1 MAIETP
7 TLKEFVWEYAKSHNY
22 MSRVIISGKY
32 IDTFGIKR
40 KRDEDRKAH
49 QRAIGRKIGSIFTI
63 MKNLGIVN
71 KHSQRTVHV
80 NREVF
85 NTFTLQDILNNVHKD
100 KKP

>member
-1 MAIETP
+1 M
-7 TLKEFVWEYAKSHNY
+7 
-22 MSRVIISGKY
+22 IISGKY

-40 KRDEDRKAH
+40 KRDEERKTH
-49 QRAIGRKIGSIFTI
+49 QKAIGRKIGSIFII

-85 NTFTLQDILNNVHKD
+85 NTFTLQDVLKCRNSD
-100 KKP
+100 FSKKKENLA